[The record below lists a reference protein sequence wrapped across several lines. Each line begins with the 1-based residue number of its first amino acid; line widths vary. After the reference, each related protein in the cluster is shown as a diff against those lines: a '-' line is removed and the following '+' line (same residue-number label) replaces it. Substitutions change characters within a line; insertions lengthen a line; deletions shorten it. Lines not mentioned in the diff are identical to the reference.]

1 MIDVNTLKFSLMLLV
16 VGITCIVL
24 ENTFYQYIDKDGVL
38 HESLFLPLG
47 TISVLLAGIGLVY
60 VLAKRLMKMRRKQ
73 AKR

>member
-1 MIDVNTLKFSLMLLV
+1 MNALKFSLMLLV

-47 TISVLLAGIGLVY
+47 TISVLLAGMGLVY

>member
-1 MIDVNTLKFSLMLLV
+1 MIDVNALKFSLMLLV

-47 TISVLLAGIGLVY
+47 TISVLLAGMGLVY
-60 VLAKRLMKMRRKQ
+60 VLAKKLMKMRRKQ